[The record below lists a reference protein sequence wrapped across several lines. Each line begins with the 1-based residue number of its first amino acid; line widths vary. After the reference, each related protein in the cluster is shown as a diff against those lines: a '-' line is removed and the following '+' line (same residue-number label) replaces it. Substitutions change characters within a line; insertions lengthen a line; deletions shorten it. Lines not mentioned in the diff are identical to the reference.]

1 MWDLWPGESSYNFLL
16 FVVLPTWK
24 SWGELPGLRH
34 FCFSPGLRE
43 KGMVVWLLSQ
53 EPAHVGAE
61 HSPPEP
67 AEQIRQML
75 LEATAFPI
83 NAYLF
88 LMRRNDA
95 GLH

>member
-1 MWDLWPGESSYNFLL
+1 
-16 FVVLPTWK
+16 
-24 SWGELPGLRH
+24 
-34 FCFSPGLRE
+34 
-43 KGMVVWLLSQ
+43 MVVWLLSQ
-53 EPAHVGAE
+53 EPAHAGAK

-67 AEQIRQML
+67 AEQIRQTL

-88 LMRRNDA
+88 LMRKNDA